1 MSNTIK
7 MSVIAASVCGA
18 LSMTAANAFEHEH
31 NSFAKPKHHALSQA
45 QEQNYYIV
53 RLESASLVHVDGA
66 LDHSLSGNK
75 FDAQAQSVQSHK
87 QALAAERTAF
97 ASVMAQAI
105 PSAKVDRFFDSTMN
119 AVVVKSSK
127 DIYAKLK
134 SLPGVTKVFKE
145 ERYFPEMD
153 TSLSLI
159 NAPVAWEKLGGD
171 REAGKGVRV
180 AVIDTGIVPTNP
192 MFDDAGMAAPTD
204 ALPTDDYCRTVDAS
218 FCNNKLIVA
227 RYSAPTFAQPDT
239 QTFSPLDVGGHGTH
253 VAGTAVGST
262 ITTEYNNNSV
272 EISGVA
278 PGAYLMAYKALYTGG
293 GSNIMLIEALEHALE
308 DGADVINNSWG
319 GGYGTHPA
327 NSAYAEVFQ
336 SIEDAGVVAVVS
348 AGNGGA
354 GAQTIGG
361 PANLESVISVAN
373 TDHGR
378 VFTSG
383 MKLGDSDYIVH
394 KTSSTTAFDTVISAK
409 PILAGVVDPDNIEGC
424 SAFPANSFDGGF
436 AVVSRGSCNFS
447 TKATNAADA
456 GAKALLVYNNR
467 GGSPITMSMG
477 GVDAVPAFMVGQ
489 ADGEMITAAVSAEGF
504 DSELSVDGE
513 VRVINSEAARDAVTG
528 SSSRGPNGDPSI
540 LKPNI
545 AAPGTNTLSAYLNT
559 ADGSAGFAELTG
571 TSMAGPH
578 VAGAA
583 ALLKQQY
590 PTWSAK
596 EVKSALA
603 NTSVTEGLK
612 KTDQATP
619 ADAFDVG
626 AGRLDVAQSL
636 DAKVTFSE
644 MGLSETQCIESCD
657 YSVSIRNMTAESM
670 NLTLKA
676 VAMGSGATVDLN
688 THSLELAAH
697 GEDGDAKAASVTM
710 NIKAVDLDAW
720 EFARLEAYDAAG
732 NRVGHLPLAA
742 FASSTS
748 LPGLAVS
755 TSGASDTEAFDVNLG
770 FTNETIDGLVT
781 ITSAL
786 PQSLSIVPDS
796 FNVAL
801 TGGEQILAAADANA
815 NHVGFTGTLDKASI
829 STSVA
834 EGWAV
839 DLKADGEY
847 SPSCSDSCDDS
858 DFKFNLAAIGSG
870 FNFKLAGQEYNYI
883 TITTNGLIV
892 AGNGTASGTGA
903 NSEIPS
909 SNGQNGLIAP
919 LWADFDLQGD
929 GETSGGDVYVAI
941 KQVGEGDD
949 AKVYWVTEWADAE
962 LYQDTSG
969 DQFTFQAWIRLNGE
983 EEIFFNYV
991 KVPRMPEKATVGI
1004 ENDNG
1009 LVGFQTYYNGEG
1021 VAPVAGKSTHFNFVP
1036 GGALAM
1042 SFKAQFAADVQIKAG
1057 VADSISMNEDTSSE
1071 AIDVLANDT
1080 AQHVDLIPLSL
1091 QNRDGLHQRAVQSV
1105 TFTTPEQGFDAATLS
1120 VVSAPANGSVEFK
1133 DGKAIYTPNADFF
1146 GNDSF
1151 TYTAKVAGDS
1161 TFTLAPT
1168 KVNVTV
1174 ADVAEPEEPV
1184 EPTTPVT
1191 LPESN
1196 SSSSGSL
1203 AWLALL
1209 AAPFAALRRRKQK

>member
-18 LSMTAANAFEHEH
+18 LSMSATNAFEHEH
-31 NSFAKPKHHALSQA
+31 NNFAKSKHHKISQA

-53 RLESASLVHVDGA
+53 RLESGSLVNVDGA
-66 LDHSLSGNK
+66 LDHSRSGNK
-75 FDAQAQSVQSHK
+75 FNVNAQSVQSHK
-87 QALAAERTAF
+87 QALAEERTAF

-119 AVVVKSSK
+119 AVVVKSPK
-127 DIYAKLK
+127 DIYSKLK

-159 NAPVAWEKLGGD
+159 NAPQAWEKLGGD

-227 RYSAPTFAQPDT
+227 RYSVPTFEQPDT

-253 VAGTAVGST
+253 VAGTAVGSKIST
-262 ITTEYNNNSV
+262 DYNNNAI

-327 NSAYAEVFQ
+327 NSAYAEVFKN
-336 SIEDAGVVAVVS
+336 IEDAGVVAVVS

-354 GAQTIGG
+354 GPQTIGG
-361 PANLESVISVAN
+361 PANLDTVISVAN

-378 VFTSG
+378 VFTTG
-383 MKLGDSDYIVH
+383 MKLGDSDYILH
-394 KTSSTTAFDTVISAK
+394 KSSSTTAFDTVISAK
-409 PILAGVVDPDNIEGC
+409 PILAGVVDPENIEGC
-424 SAFPANSFDGGF
+424 SAFPANSLDGGF

-447 TKATNAADA
+447 QKATNAADA

-467 GGSPITMSMG
+467 GGSPFSMYMG
-477 GVDAVPAFMVGQ
+477 EVNALPSFMVSQ
-489 ADGEMITAAVSAEGF
+489 ADGEMITEAASVEGF
-504 DSELSVDGE
+504 DSEISVDG
-513 VRVINSEAARDAVTG
+513 VARVIQSEVARDSVTS

-545 AAPGTNTLSAYLNT
+545 AAPGTNTLSAYLNK

-571 TSMAGPH
+571 TSMSGPH

-596 EVKSALA
+596 EIKSALA

-619 ADAFDVG
+619 VDAFDVG
-626 AGRLDVAQSL
+626 AGRLDVKHAL
-636 DAKVTFSE
+636 DAQITFAE

-657 YSVSIRNMTAESM
+657 YSVSIRNMTSEPM

-676 VAMGSGATVDLN
+676 VSMGSGASIDLN
-688 THSLELAAH
+688 NRNLELAAH
-697 GEDGDAKAASVTM
+697 GEDGDAKVASVTM

-720 EFARLEAYDAAG
+720 QFARIEAYSDSG
-732 NRVGHLPLAA
+732 DRLGHLPLAA
-742 FASSTS
+742 FAASTS

-755 TSGASDTEAFDVNLG
+755 TSGVSDTDAFDVNLG
-770 FTNETIDGLVT
+770 FTNETIDGTVT
-781 ITSAL
+781 IASVL
-786 PQSLSIVPDS
+786 PQSLTMVPDS
-796 FNVAL
+796 FDVTL
-801 TGGEQILAAADANA
+801 EGGEKILATADMNA
-815 NHVGFTGTLDKASI
+815 NHVGFTGSLNKALM
-829 STSVA
+829 TSSAA
-834 EGWAV
+834 EGLAV
-839 DLKADGEY
+839 DLKADDEY
-847 SPSCSDSCDDS
+847 SPPCQDSCDDS
-858 DFKFNLAAIGSG
+858 DFKFNLANLGNG
-870 FNFKLAGQEYNYI
+870 FTFKLAGKEYDYI
-883 TITTNGLIV
+883 TITTNGLII
-892 AGNGTASGTGA
+892 AGNGSASGTGA

-929 GETSGGDVYVAI
+929 DETSGGNVYVAV
-941 KQVGEGDD
+941 KTVGEGDD

-962 LYQDTSG
+962 LYEDTSN
-969 DQFTFQAWIRLNGE
+969 DKFTFQSWIRLNGE
-983 EEIFFNYV
+983 EEIFFNYI
-991 KVPRMPEKATVGI
+991 KVPRMPDNATIGI
-1004 ENDNG
+1004 ENANG
-1009 LVGFQTYYNGEG
+1009 LVGYQVYYNGKG
-1021 VAPVAGKSTHFNFVP
+1021 TAPVEGKSTHFAYVP
-1036 GGALAM
+1036 GGSLGM
-1042 SFKAQFAADVQIKAG
+1042 SFKAKFAADAEIKAG
-1057 VADSISMNEDTSSE
+1057 VEDSITMSEDTSSE

-1080 AQHVDLIPLSL
+1080 AQHVDLIPLKL
-1091 QNRDGLHQRAVQSV
+1091 TNRDGLHQRAVQSL
-1105 TFTTPEQGFDAATLS
+1105 TFTTPEAGFDATTLAI
-1120 VVSAPANGSVEFK
+1120 VSAPKNGSVEFT
-1133 DGKAIYTPNADFF
+1133 DGKAVYTPNANFY

-1151 TYTAKVAGDS
+1151 TYTAKVAGES
-1161 TFTLAPT
+1161 NHTLAPT

-1174 ADVAEPEEPV
+1174 TDVAEPV
-1184 EPTTPVT
+1184 TPTPPVT

>member
-1 MSNTIK
+1 MMSNTIK

-18 LSMTAANAFEHEH
+18 LSMSAASAFEHEH
-31 NSFAKPKHHALSQA
+31 NSFAKSKHHALSQA

-53 RLESASLVHVDGA
+53 RLESGSLVQVDGA
-66 LDHSLSGNK
+66 LDHSLTGNK
-75 FDAQAQSVQSHK
+75 FNVQAKSVQSHK
-87 QALAAERTAF
+87 QALAAERTTF

-159 NAPVAWEKLGGD
+159 NAPTAWEKLGGD

-755 TSGASDTEAFDVNLG
+755 TSGASDTEEFDVNLG

-781 ITSAL
+781 LTSAL

-796 FNVAL
+796 FNVSL
-801 TGGEQILAAADANA
+801 TGGEQILAAADADA
-815 NHVGFTGTLDKASI
+815 NHVGFTGTLEKASV
-829 STSVA
+829 SASVV
-834 EGWAV
+834 EGLAV

-969 DQFTFQAWIRLNGE
+969 DKFTFQAWIRLNGE

-1021 VAPVAGKSTHFNFVP
+1021 VAPVAGKSTHFNYVS
-1036 GGALAM
+1036 GGSLGM
-1042 SFKAQFAADVQIKAG
+1042 SFKAKFTADAEIKAG
-1057 VADSISMNEDTSSE
+1057 VADSITMNEDTSSE

-1091 QNRDGLHQRAVQSV
+1091 NNRDGLHQRAVQSV
-1105 TFTTPEQGFDAATLS
+1105 TLSTPEAGFDSATLA
-1120 VVSAPANGSVEFK
+1120 VVSAPENGSVEFT
-1133 DGKAIYTPNADFF
+1133 DGKAIYTPNADFY

-1151 TYTAKVAGDS
+1151 TYTAKVAGES
-1161 TFTLAPT
+1161 AHTLAPT

-1174 ADVAEPEEPV
+1174 TDVAEPV
-1184 EPTTPVT
+1184 TPTAPVT